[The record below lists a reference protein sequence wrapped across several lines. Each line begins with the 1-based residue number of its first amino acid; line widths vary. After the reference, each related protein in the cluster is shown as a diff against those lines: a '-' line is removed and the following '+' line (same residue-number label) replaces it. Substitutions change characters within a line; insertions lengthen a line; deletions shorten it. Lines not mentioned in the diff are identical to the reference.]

1 MASNASRRERER
13 RRRAKMRKKI
23 TITAIIMLVIG
34 IVIGYLANDLLHEG
48 KFGNKQLINP
58 PLATAA
64 VTPEVIVSPEPT
76 EMPTAIPTEAPTAV
90 PTEVPTEAPTA
101 EPVVVYVEV
110 TPVPTEV
117 PTAVPTEAPTEVPT
131 VVPTEAPTEVPTV
144 APTAAPTAEPVME
157 AVAIVTAEP
166 TAEPV
171 VEAVVVATAEPTAEV
186 QTVETVETVE
196 VTAVEATA
204 EPVAEEVKPVVIPFG
219 HSQTFETQITADGK
233 SRQTADDQAYETL
246 SLTLTVSDYKDHE
259 YYVDTY
265 TGKYKIKGDEA
276 ALEFKLTLN
285 DYAGV
290 TTIQPQE
297 VLLITFCNEAGE
309 AVQGY
314 QITDKEI
321 AGQVGVT
328 LMSDVTSTMYKRYPY
343 NAEQGDMEYMVV
355 TTFNEGVETEYWFQM
370 VDPVAEAAEAAA
382 RAEEEARIEAESKM
396 TVGSQGENVKKLQQK
411 LIEMN
416 LLSGSPDGKF
426 GKYTA
431 EAVKVLQG
439 RYGMEQTGVTSKEF
453 LDKLYE

>member
-1 MASNASRRERER
+1 MASSASRKERER
-13 RRRAKMRKKI
+13 RRRAKMRKKL
-23 TITAIIMLVIG
+23 TTTAIIMLIIG
-34 IVIGYLANDLLHEG
+34 IVIGYLANDLLTEG
-48 KFGNKQLINP
+48 KFGDKPVIDNP
-58 PLATAA
+58 PLATAVTVEELP
-64 VTPEVIVSPEPT
+64 VTPE
-76 EMPTAIPTEAPTAV
+76 PTATAEPTAV
-90 PTEVPTEAPTA
+90 PTEVPTEAPTEAPTA

-117 PTAVPTEAPTEVPT
+117 PTEAPTEVPT
-131 VVPTEAPTEVPTV
+131 VVPTAVPTEVPTV
-144 APTAAPTAEPVME
+144 APTATAEPT
-157 AVAIVTAEP
+157 AVPTAEP
-166 TAEPV
+166 TAEPQ
-171 VEAVVVATAEPTAEV
+171 AVVNEVAVAVTAEPTVEV
-186 QTVETVETVE
+186 QAVEMADNAVTVESVD
-196 VTAVEATA
+196 VTAVETTA
-204 EPVAEEVKPVVIPFG
+204 EPVAEEAKPVVIPFG

-233 SRQTADDQAYETL
+233 SRQVADDQAYETL
-246 SLTLTVSDYKDHE
+246 NLTLTVSDYKDHQ

-276 ALEFKLTLN
+276 ALEFKMTLN

-290 TTIQPQE
+290 NAVQPQE
-297 VLLITFCNEAGE
+297 FLLITFCNEAGE

-328 LMSDVTSTMYKRYPY
+328 LMSDVTTTMYKRYPY

-355 TTFNEGVETEYWFQM
+355 TAYNEGEETVYWFQM
-370 VDPVAEAAEAAA
+370 TDPVAEAAEEAA
-382 RAEEEARIEAESKM
+382 RAAEEARIEAESTM

-411 LIEMN
+411 LIELN

-439 RYGMEQTGVTSKEF
+439 RYGMEQTGITSKEF